1 MQARVRFDPVRR
13 NPLRRSCVS
22 RARNASESA
31 IWFCPA
37 QPSAEIVRV
46 EGAKCRR
53 ECDLVLSA
61 ATLCRDRASR
71 HREMQARV
79 RFGSVRRNPLRRS
92 DEFHARAYL
101 GSWEMR
107 TLVRGVAGELEDEN
121 WRLCSNE
128 CPSPARASHKSDRKE
143 CPRESVPREY
153 LDMLTS
159 AYVPL
164 HLHTSAHLYHSL
176 SLSLP
181 THLLTCA
188 STVTPSHPLSPSLF
202 LHIFSINILICI
214 QSLGQVDVNYRL
226 TRNCWQITCLA
237 RSRGSFTVFRG
248 AIEEFEPGAAS
259 SDDVAVVFG
268 ALLEVS
274 AARENISIK
283 PQRIWSICV

>member
-1 MQARVRFDPVRR
+1 MRIGDFVVTSVP
-13 NPLRRSCVS
+13 
-22 RARNASESA
+22 
-31 IWFCPA
+31 
-37 QPSAEIVRV
+37 
-46 EGAKCRR
+46 K
-53 ECDLVLSA
+53 EC
-61 ATLCRDRASR
+61 
-71 HREMQARV
+71 
-79 RFGSVRRNPLRRS
+79 
-92 DEFHARAYL
+92 
-101 GSWEMR
+101 
-107 TLVRGVAGELEDEN
+107 
-121 WRLCSNE
+121 
-128 CPSPARASHKSDRKE
+128 PARASHKSDPKE

-164 HLHTSAHLYHSL
+164 HLHTSAHLYHTCTSTL
-176 SLSLP
+176 SLLHIRPLP
-181 THLLTCA
+181 LSFYTSFHLHIH
-188 STVTPSHPLSPSLF
+188 TVTPSHPLSPSLF
-202 LHIFSINILICI
+202 LHIFSLNILICI
-214 QSLGQVDVNYRL
+214 QSLGQVDVNYWL